1 MIELKI
7 RGYVTPED
15 FTGTDA
21 EKLQQA
27 LNVAAEQDI
36 RKVIVTGTYHA
47 DKPLTIP
54 ANMHLLLEN
63 AELHADITSV
73 KNENYAMEQDRIFI
87 QGISSKIVG
96 DLEFFHT
103 RHTILEDLEVE
114 GNITMEFARDLR
126 IENVTATG
134 KLTLGRGCA
143 HAITQHLTLGSALI
157 TSAGNWGYATG
168 RNPQTRNILLR
179 SSKVSGGVQIV
190 SASDYGMLNI
200 QVDQIS
206 ADTTAVTVGVP
217 GEALPKERYTN
228 FSLMDLDAP
237 EAVVLNNPCHNAH
250 IAP

>member
-27 LNVAAEQDI
+27 LNMAAEQDI

-54 ANMHLLLEN
+54 ANMHLLLDN
-63 AELHADITSV
+63 ATVYADITSV
-73 KNENYAMEQDRIFI
+73 KSENYAMEQDRIFI
-87 QGISSKIVG
+87 QGVNSRIIG
-96 DLEFFHT
+96 NLEFIHT

-126 IENVTATG
+126 IERVTATG

-157 TSAGNWGYATG
+157 TSTGNWGYVTG
-168 RNPQTRNILLR
+168 RNPQTKNILLR
-179 SSKVSGGVQIV
+179 SSKVTCGVQIV

-200 QVDQIS
+200 QVDQIC
-206 ADTTAVTVGVP
+206 ADTTAVTVGIP
-217 GEALPKERYTN
+217 GEELPKERYTN
-228 FSLMDLDAP
+228 FSLMELNAP

>member
-15 FTGTDA
+15 FTGTDT

-27 LNVAAEQDI
+27 LNCAAEQDI

-47 DKPLTIP
+47 DKPLTVP
-54 ANMHLLLEN
+54 ANMHLILDN
-63 AELHADITSV
+63 AQLYADIRNVQS
-73 KNENYAMEQDRIFI
+73 ENYAMEQDRIFI
-87 QGISSKIVG
+87 QGAGSKIVG
-96 DLEFFHT
+96 NLNFFNA
-103 RHTILEDLEVE
+103 RHLVLEDLQVE
-114 GNITMEFARDLR
+114 GDITLEYTRDLR
-126 IENVTATG
+126 IERVAATG

-143 HAITQHLTLGSALI
+143 NAITQHLTLGAAKI
-157 TSAGNWGYATG
+157 TSTGESGHVQG

-179 SSKVSGGVQIV
+179 SSKVAGGVQIV

-200 QVDQIS
+200 QVDQIC
-206 ADTTAVTVGVP
+206 ADATAVTVGVP

-228 FSLMDLDAP
+228 FTLVDLDAP
-237 EAVVLNNPCHNAH
+237 ETVVLHNPCYNAH